1 MVNSGTSLIHPTVP
15 PTLQP
20 LNQSDLLLI
29 ERVREEL
36 VQRGINPPSWR
47 EADSEKRRRFYDEVR
62 SILIDQGENRSSVN
76 RNAQIITDALSGVD
90 YSISCCVTHTWRKSL
105 CVMGW

>member
-1 MVNSGTSLIHPTVP
+1 MVNSGTSLIHPTVL

-62 SILIDQGENRSSVN
+62 SILNYQGENSSGVN
-76 RNAQIITDALSGVD
+76 RNAQNIKDSLSGV
-90 YSISCCVTHTWRKSL
+90 
-105 CVMGW
+105 

>member
-15 PTLQP
+15 PTIQP

-62 SILIDQGENRSSVN
+62 SILIDQGENRSVRQSQCTNYHGCIVRGGITRSV
-76 RNAQIITDALSGVD
+76 AA
-90 YSISCCVTHTWRKSL
+90 
-105 CVMGW
+105 